1 MFKLFLP
8 SAKLCTSPF
17 QRNLFNVSKSWFSAA
32 ANPGA
37 APTQTKSR
45 FPLPPPREILPEG
58 HEQNVNEIPSNLYL
72 DLVGEKLS
80 TERRSAYVSVERRGK
95 VYHLYDAERIPLG
108 RMCMSIAQFI
118 QGKHKPIYRHDR
130 AGFGDVCVI
139 VNADKIHLTGK
150 KALQKSIK
158 YHTGYVGNLKEI
170 PYKTMILEKPE
181 QLIFRTISK
190 MLPKNKLREEYL
202 ELVKAYRGPT
212 HPLTQFLPNFG
223 IIQEDYEYLTKKVRG
238 DDITPE
244 NSVVIYESEEGG
256 APEYKDFKREIDYS
270 LEQPLNE
277 RAERIRPTPENKKI
291 YKEYK
296 KHLAK
301 LKRFK
306 EYKVKAPKYRNIVEQ
321 AQRESVLID
330 RDWKAKKL
338 NLQER
343 LKGAIPD
350 DD

>member
-1 MFKLFLP
+1 M
-8 SAKLCTSPF
+8 T
-17 QRNLFNVSKSWFSAA
+17 
-32 ANPGA
+32 
-37 APTQTKSR
+37 
-45 FPLPPPREILPEG
+45 
-58 HEQNVNEIPSNLYL
+58 IPQNLYL
-72 DLVGEKLS
+72 DLLGEKFTS
-80 TERRSAYVSVERRGK
+80 AQTKRSAYVSVERRGK

-108 RMCMSIAQFI
+108 RMCMSIARFI

-130 AGFGDVCVI
+130 AGFGDICVI
-139 VNADKIHLTGK
+139 VNADKINLTGK

-190 MLPKNKLREEYL
+190 MLPKNKLREDYL

-223 IIQEDYEYLTKKVRG
+223 SLQEDTEYITKKIRG
-238 DDITPE
+238 DDITTE
-244 NSVVIYESEEGG
+244 NTVVVYETEQGG
-256 APEYKDFKREIDYS
+256 AVEWKDFKREIDLSY
-270 LEQPLNE
+270 EVPIEDRPE
-277 RAERIRPTPENKKI
+277 RVRPTPENKKI
-291 YKEYK
+291 YREYK

-306 EYKVKAPKYRNIVEQ
+306 EYKVKAPKHRDIVEQ
-321 AQRESVLID
+321 AQRESVLIN
-330 RDWKAKKL
+330 RDWKARKL
-338 NLQER
+338 DLQGR
-343 LKGAIPD
+343 LKGAVPD